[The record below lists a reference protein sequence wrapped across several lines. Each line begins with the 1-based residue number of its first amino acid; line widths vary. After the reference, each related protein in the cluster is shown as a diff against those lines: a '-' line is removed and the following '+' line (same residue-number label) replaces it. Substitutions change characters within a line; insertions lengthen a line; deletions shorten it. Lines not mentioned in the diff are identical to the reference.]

1 MDRNYFI
8 DFVAQAKHFDSYKV
22 ISRGNFSATIEVDY
36 QNKEKKRAVLM
47 MTKKELECKAFDW
60 DKLNNFH
67 IIQPVAHEY
76 LPKLQTYV
84 FYTETGEST
93 LEDKIKDKH
102 FRRSSGA
109 MELILKWCKEACLG
123 IKHIHSNNY
132 VHLNICTKS
141 IIVTSENVAKV
152 GALDYC
158 RSAFSKNKR

>member
-1 MDRNYFI
+1 MDKNFFI
-8 DFVAQAKHFDSYKV
+8 DFVAQTKHFDSYKV
-22 ISRGNFSATIEVDY
+22 ISNGNFSATIEVDY

-47 MTKKELECKAFDW
+47 MRKKELEYKEFDW
-60 DKLNNFH
+60 HKLNSFH
-67 IIQPVAHEY
+67 IVQPVQHEY

-84 FYTETGEST
+84 FYTEAGEAT

-109 MELILKWCKEACLG
+109 IELILKWCKEACLG

-132 VHLNICTKS
+132 VHLNICAKS
-141 IIVTSENVAKV
+141 IIVTSGNVAKV

-158 RSAFSKNKR
+158 RRAFLENER